1 MTTITITIR
10 RITIRGIT
18 MIINLITILMASIII
33 LIIILPIEPN
43 GVKRIINSFMDRLL
57 PVRKKEKNY
66 NGDGNGN

>member
-66 NGDGNGN
+66 NGDANGN